1 MTAMVMVVV
10 MAEGVIVVMVV
21 LIVVVVMKKE
31 VMVRRV
37 MIKLVVNIS
46 SGPGAQTR
54 SSISLDQQN
63 TRR

>member
-1 MTAMVMVVV
+1 M
-10 MAEGVIVVMVV
+10 VMVV

-46 SGPGAQTR
+46 SGPGAQTC